1 MKSLA
6 NVSIKNLYKI
16 QIASV
21 ILLVFSACLVW
32 FYTMRLTESVSAE
45 NAQHADIQVFM
56 KEKYIDHLLWIQ
68 ALSEHVYE
76 GKKFEKALDPEKCD
90 FGKWYLAYKPA
101 GDEAEIYK
109 AMDEPH
115 RKLHKTAEAILA
127 TDDKAKKAEIFNEQ
141 SLVHKTAEAILATDD
156 KAKKAEIFNE
166 QSLVIVKDIKE
177 LFNKLADIRK
187 AKAEKNT
194 QRLHAIQSRINISL
208 WLILGATIIGCI
220 LMYNL
225 VGKQLLLDPMKSL
238 KESFDKMAKGDL
250 TADFS
255 FNSSNNEIGHMC
267 STASTTTNQIKK
279 VIQNVSSAT
288 SRIAASSEEFSQ
300 TSAEVNRSSQEQ
312 LSQIEQVASATAEM
326 SQTVIDV
333 AKNAS
338 RAADATKQTSGIAL
352 KGKEVV
358 ERAVSAMLGIADTVK
373 ESANT
378 IDDLGHS
385 SQEIGEIVSVI
396 NDIADQTNL
405 LALNAAIE
413 AARAGEQGRGFA
425 VVADEVRRLAERTGK
440 ATQEITG
447 KISAIQ
453 QMAERSV
460 DAMRKGSDEV
470 AGGVELAQKASGS
483 LDEIVGASRNA
494 MDMVQL
500 IATATEEQ
508 SAAAEE
514 ITHNIENVSSII
526 NRTSAAIGQIDNAA
540 QDLARLSSE
549 LQDMIKWFKI

>member
-115 RKLHKTAEAILA
+115 RKL
-127 TDDKAKKAEIFNEQ
+127 
-141 SLVHKTAEAILATDD
+141 HKTAEAILATDD